1 MTNKKLVL
9 VGRKYPKYTTQH
21 ITLDTKH
28 EWPEDDLGPVDEDF
42 ILKQEAEQASADGKD
57 L

>member
-1 MTNKKLVL
+1 MTKKLVL
-9 VGRKYPKYTTQH
+9 VGRKYPKYTSQY

-28 EWPEDDLGPVDEDF
+28 DWPEDDLGPVDEDF